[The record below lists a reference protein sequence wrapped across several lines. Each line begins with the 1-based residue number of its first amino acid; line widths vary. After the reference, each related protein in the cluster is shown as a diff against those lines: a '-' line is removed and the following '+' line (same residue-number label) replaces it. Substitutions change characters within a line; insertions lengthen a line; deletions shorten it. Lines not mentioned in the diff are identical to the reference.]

1 MTINPHTNLLQL
13 KSDPLEVASLQVVKV
28 ASIWIGRFSMPAD
41 GSNVE
46 RAQSL
51 FEPTEAFKDDIIQ
64 VDGDHNIF
72 LVRNN
77 RRWPVRFLNGAL
89 SWHAMLMYPV
99 AKRAGASRVRQVQD
113 AINNG
118 FLRLMSVQKSS
129 ALVRIPDG
137 AAQTIS
143 SLEAK
148 LWMDECDLLKF
159 CEFASNEWRFLKP
172 VDFLRSRDEPKKQY
186 A

>member
-1 MTINPHTNLLQL
+1 MITNSNTNLLQL
-13 KSDPLEVASLQVVKV
+13 KSDPLEVASLQVLKV
-28 ASIWIGRFSMPAD
+28 SSIWIGRFSLPKE
-41 GSNVE
+41 GSNGD
-46 RAQSL
+46 AAKTL
-51 FEPTEAFKDDIIQ
+51 FEPSEALRDDIIQ
-64 VDGDHNIF
+64 VDGNLNIF
-72 LVRNN
+72 LVRSN

-89 SWHAMLMYPV
+89 SSHAMLMYPV

-118 FLRLMSVQKSS
+118 FLRLVSVQKSS
-129 ALVRIPDG
+129 ALIRIPDG
-137 AAQTIS
+137 AAQTIG

-148 LWMDECDLLKF
+148 RWLTECDLLKF

-172 VDFLRSRDEPKKQY
+172 VDFLRTRDEPKKQY